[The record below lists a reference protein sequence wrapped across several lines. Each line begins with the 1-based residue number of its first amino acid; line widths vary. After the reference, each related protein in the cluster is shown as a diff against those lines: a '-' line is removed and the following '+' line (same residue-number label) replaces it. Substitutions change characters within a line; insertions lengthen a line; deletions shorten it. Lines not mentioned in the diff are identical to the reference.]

1 MLGVLGERRERAD
14 TKFGSDAL
22 ADADQ
27 PVEDMRDSGDSGVAL
42 APSLTQSA
50 AVAYRYIAAR
60 RAGGGGVLGTARARG
75 GLLLELGSFDE
86 PAPQELVQ
94 QPLAL
99 RARNLHS
106 EALGVRQIH
115 SDAICTQRHSG
126 FVRFTQMQSIHLER
140 GAPLLVGRS
149 GSSYTLRFNQ
159 MQSDAISGQQ
169 CTSSAVRPT
178 RRSSVASNNKLSCA
192 RVPRL

>member
-1 MLGVLGERRERAD
+1 
-14 TKFGSDAL
+14 
-22 ADADQ
+22 
-27 PVEDMRDSGDSGVAL
+27 MRDSGDSGVAL

-115 SDAICTQRHSG
+115 SDAINTPRARGALARRSLRFVIYTQIQSDA
-126 FVRFTQMQSIHLER
+126 VRCNQRPAMHLER
-140 GAPLLVGRS
+140 GAPNTALV
-149 GSSYTLRFNQ
+149 
-159 MQSDAISGQQ
+159 
-169 CTSSAVRPT
+169 
-178 RRSSVASNNKLSCA
+178 RRVQ
-192 RVPRL
+192 